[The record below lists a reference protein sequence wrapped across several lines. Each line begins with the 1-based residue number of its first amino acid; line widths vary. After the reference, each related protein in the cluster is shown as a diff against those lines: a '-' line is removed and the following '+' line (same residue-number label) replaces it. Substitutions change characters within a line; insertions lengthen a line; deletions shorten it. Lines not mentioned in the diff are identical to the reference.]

1 MALFHRKGST
11 YELLIHHGM
20 VILCF
25 GIAVSTR
32 TYVAYAALSLVIEIN
47 SVFLHARQLLT
58 FCGMAKSTWIYRANA
73 IMNATTFVLFRIL
86 LLGWMTRWLTLHR
99 DEVPLLFFTIGS
111 TGLATIVGM
120 NIILF
125 YRIITSDYL
134 KNNKDPASKTDEKI
148 NENSDTN
155 SECVNEADQV
165 GNLAMQMKAAVHRR
179 QPHNINRIV
188 MSLFDEQEEA
198 LRSSSKWD

>member
-1 MALFHRKGST
+1 MSGIKFDTSELIRKI
-11 YELLIHHGM
+11 LI
-20 VILCF
+20 
-25 GIAVSTR
+25 
-32 TYVAYAALSLVIEIN
+32 LSN
-47 SVFLHARQLLT
+47 FVFL
-58 FCGMAKSTWIYRANA
+58 
-73 IMNATTFVLFRIL
+73 
-86 LLGWMTRWLTLHR
+86 
-99 DEVPLLFFTIGS
+99 VPLLFFTVGS

-148 NENSDTN
+148 NENSDNN

-165 GNLAMQMKAAVHRR
+165 ANLAMQMKAAVHRR

>member
-1 MALFHRKGST
+1 M
-11 YELLIHHGM
+11 
-20 VILCF
+20 
-25 GIAVSTR
+25 
-32 TYVAYAALSLVIEIN
+32 
-47 SVFLHARQLLT
+47 
-58 FCGMAKSTWIYRANA
+58 
-73 IMNATTFVLFRIL
+73 
-86 LLGWMTRWLTLHR
+86 
-99 DEVPLLFFTIGS
+99 PLLFFTVGS

-148 NENSDTN
+148 NENSDNN

-165 GNLAMQMKAAVHRR
+165 ANLAMQMKAAVHRR